1 MDADQICSSCQD
13 TDRMFNREKTKFCF
27 LVDDFIVTNF
37 GVDADLVHLNYF
49 LVQISGLHF
58 VFSD

>member
-1 MDADQICSSCQD
+1 MDADQISSSCQD
-13 TDRMFNREKTKFCF
+13 TERMFNREKTKFCF

-49 LVQISGLHF
+49 LVQISGLNF